1 MEEKLNELKGIIE
14 KKLRKDNIIV
24 CSVTFVNENN
34 YNTLQVELDKVN
46 GIDLDTIVMASNKI
60 NKIVDEFDITEESYI
75 LDVISKEKGDWNG

>member
-24 CSVTFVNENN
+24 CSVTFFKENN

-60 NKIVDEFDITEESYI
+60 DKIVDEFDITEESYI
-75 LDVISKEKGDWNG
+75 LDVISKEKGD

>member
-14 KKLRKDNIIV
+14 KKLRKDDIIV
-24 CSVTFVNENN
+24 CTVTFFKENN

-60 NKIVDEFDITEESYI
+60 DKIVDEFDITEESYI
-75 LDVISKEKGDWNG
+75 LDVISKEKVD